1 MIFCCF
7 IISLSVL
14 VLGLRTRFVWP
25 YLSESASRPNFHV
38 WATPINQS
46 HKRYSINTFCRNYE
60 AGKNQQTN
68 SQTDRQT
75 DRQTDKKILVT
86 VNHLEQTPCESM
98 NYEELNSLGHLFCLN
113 CSQTRWTIETYVRV
127 NGSVGSVVMSRVAF
141 GTGGSCYGRFQRRPS
156 TGGDASD
163 ARFVSRGGIT

>member
-1 MIFCCF
+1 MFGLICPKARHAPIFTSGQRQS
-7 IISLSVL
+7 INPISDIPSILSV
-14 VLGLRTRFVWP
+14 GIMKQEKT
-25 YLSESASRPNFHV
+25 N
-38 WATPINQS
+38 
-46 HKRYSINTFCRNYE
+46 K
-60 AGKNQQTN
+60 QTA
-68 SQTDRQT
+68 RQT